1 LKRSPHLPDLEL
13 TMSYTTIFADLGVSI
28 TDQRDEDENC
38 VKGNIVVRWQDS
50 NGFPFSEWFAYA
62 DLATRKQELANAMI
76 FAANEIK
83 ISE

>member
-38 VKGNIVVRWQDS
+38 VKGNIVVRWHE
-50 NGFPFSEWFAYA
+50 NGIPFSDWFEYA
-62 DLATRKQELANAMI
+62 DLTTRKIELANALV
-76 FAANEIK
+76 FAAAQIRK
-83 ISE
+83 Q